1 MKTEKNRES
10 GLELLRIIAIILI
23 VSHHLVVH
31 CPFDLWAEPFC
42 LKRLFFQFLYRASG
56 KIGIALFLLITVWFL
71 ADKEISLRQA
81 AKKIWSLWSILFFW
95 NLSSLVLQFI
105 IDPTSVIAST
115 WLDLLFPLTRN
126 EWWYVSSYS
135 VFMLLLPFVRTSLQ
149 KMGKRPHLQ
158 LCILMIVLW
167 GLLRFVP
174 GANLGMGLNFV
185 GFWYVFTLLAY
196 YKWYSLRLSRFTL
209 NVAGLLGLFA
219 IVIWNAILSAV
230 WVGDSDNLPIYL
242 EPVQDEWSIPILAVS
257 FALFGL
263 FRGMHFHSKIVNHIA
278 SASFGVY
285 LITEQPFIRKQLWF
299 NWVNLSVFY
308 NDKYAILLSVLSIF
322 VVFCVATVLEL
333 VRKSLYRVA
342 VDRLWTKLF
351 DRVWPKKSS
360 DGYWNV
366 FAVL

>member
-1 MKTEKNRES
+1 
-10 GLELLRIIAIILI
+10 
-23 VSHHLVVH
+23 
-31 CPFDLWAEPFC
+31 
-42 LKRLFFQFLYRASG
+42 
-56 KIGIALFLLITVWFL
+56 
-71 ADKEISLRQA
+71 
-81 AKKIWSLWSILFFW
+81 
-95 NLSSLVLQFI
+95 
-105 IDPTSVIAST
+105 
-115 WLDLLFPLTRN
+115 
-126 EWWYVSSYS
+126 
-135 VFMLLLPFVRTSLQ
+135 
-149 KMGKRPHLQ
+149 
-158 LCILMIVLW
+158 MIVLW

-185 GFWYVFTLLAY
+185 GFCYVFTLLAY
-196 YKWYSLRLSRFTL
+196 YKWYSLRLSRFAL
-209 NVAGLLGLFA
+209 NVAGSLGLFA
-219 IVIWNAILSAV
+219 IVIWNAVLSAV
-230 WVGDSDNLPIYL
+230 WVGDADNLPIYL

>member
-1 MKTEKNRES
+1 M
-10 GLELLRIIAIILI
+10 
-23 VSHHLVVH
+23 
-31 CPFDLWAEPFC
+31 
-42 LKRLFFQFLYRASG
+42 
-56 KIGIALFLLITVWFL
+56 
-71 ADKEISLRQA
+71 
-81 AKKIWSLWSILFFW
+81 
-95 NLSSLVLQFI
+95 LQFI

-149 KMGKRPHLQ
+149 KMGKWPHLQ

-174 GANLGMGLNFV
+174 GANLGMGLNFA
-185 GFWYVFTLLAY
+185 GFCYVFTLLAY
-196 YKWYSLRLSRFTL
+196 YKWYSLRLSRFAL

-219 IVIWNAILSAV
+219 IVIWNAVLSAV
-230 WVGDSDNLPIYL
+230 WVGDADNLPIYL

-308 NDKYAILLSVLSIF
+308 NNKYVILLSVLSIF

-351 DRVWPKKSS
+351 DRVWPKNLVTDIGTSLLFFSRRQCSFAQNSKS
-360 DGYWNV
+360 GQ
-366 FAVL
+366 